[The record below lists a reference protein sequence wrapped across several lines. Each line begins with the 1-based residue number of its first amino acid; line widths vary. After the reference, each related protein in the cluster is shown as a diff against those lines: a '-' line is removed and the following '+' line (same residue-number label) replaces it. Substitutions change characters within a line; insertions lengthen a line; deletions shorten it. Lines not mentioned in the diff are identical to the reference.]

1 MLQSFSLLVCG
12 LSAAWAQHSVAVA
25 PVSNLGTRFQGVA
38 SIGSQDKGAPVVM
51 TPILPWLNLGANV
64 LNVTIP
70 GVKPQNVGITAAAVV
85 PAASVQPS
93 VKAVPVSD
101 LGTGFQGVS
110 GNGLQNKAAAGVHDF
125 ATKAVESVTGELGQD
140 LVRTHGDLEATQ
152 EVLDHAYSERRAG
165 QDGLPDSPIVANN
178 AGLRLPAK
186 LYPRVEVVTVPKGLS
201 VLVMKSRP
209 QTLLLGGRVA
219 GPDSILRLT
228 LDGEPIDVA
237 VEEGAGIAEVFA
249 AIERSLPDEFEM
261 VVVLEHVVR
270 GVYVDIRR
278 KTVSEFP
285 AVVPV
290 STDFQQKTEALTQ
303 NSFKITGV
311 ASQSLPENINRAVI
325 KIDGVK
331 FEVPIQKGDPPLMT
345 ARRILGA
352 LPKEYEGTIVGTGD
366 GPDSPVVVTI
376 ARRAKK

>member
-1 MLQSFSLLVCG
+1 
-12 LSAAWAQHSVAVA
+12 
-25 PVSNLGTRFQGVA
+25 
-38 SIGSQDKGAPVVM
+38 
-51 TPILPWLNLGANV
+51 
-64 LNVTIP
+64 
-70 GVKPQNVGITAAAVV
+70 
-85 PAASVQPS
+85 
-93 VKAVPVSD
+93 
-101 LGTGFQGVS
+101 
-110 GNGLQNKAAAGVHDF
+110 
-125 ATKAVESVTGELGQD
+125 
-140 LVRTHGDLEATQ
+140 
-152 EVLDHAYSERRAG
+152 
-165 QDGLPDSPIVANN
+165 
-178 AGLRLPAK
+178 
-186 LYPRVEVVTVPKGLS
+186 VTVPKGLY